1 MAFLRLFMRRHLPMA
16 ASELCRVGKL
26 PRRHPSGGL
35 HGTAR
40 WRIGEKGPW
49 GKSQSRGPEPPQ
61 YQYQQ
66 QYQHQQQMTDLDK
79 ADALILRKSHE
90 TGFLSWFRNGLLATG
105 IGVLAFVQ
113 SEVGREAAYVFF
125 TLGGVCVSIGAAT
138 YTASLIT
145 MRRLMMLSVPAVIF
159 QGAMVGSVALFW
171 LCAVS
176 LYIGSLEVKIVFDD
190 EEEEE
195 EECRECQERR
205 GHRGHRGAEDGDGK
219 GGDK

>member
-16 ASELCRVGKL
+16 ASELCRVGKV

-40 WRIGEKGPW
+40 RRIGEKGSW
-49 GKSQSRGPEPPQ
+49 GKSPSRGPEPP
-61 YQYQQ
+61 Q

-113 SEVGREAAYVFF
+113 SEAGREAAYVFF
-125 TLGGVCVSIGAAT
+125 TLGGACVSIGAAT

-145 MRRLMMLSVPAVIF
+145 MRRLMMLSMPAVLF

-195 EECRECQERR
+195 EEEECRECQERR
-205 GHRGHRGAEDGDGK
+205 SHRGHRGAEDRDGK